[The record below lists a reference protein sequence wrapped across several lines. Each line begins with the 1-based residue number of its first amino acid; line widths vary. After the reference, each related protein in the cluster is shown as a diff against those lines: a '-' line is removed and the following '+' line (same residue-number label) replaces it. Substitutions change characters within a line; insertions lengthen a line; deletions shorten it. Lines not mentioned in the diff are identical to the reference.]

1 MVQIVKPSFEILTPI
16 DTDFVLRHI
25 ERCGRTCYQSFDK
38 MDETSHIRFLKHIVS
53 RHHESVI
60 EHFSVSVKLITDR
73 AIANELVRHRL
84 ASYSQESTRYCCY
97 SKDKFGNEISVIKPI
112 MLEENSVA
120 YKIWWDE
127 MQHIEQSYFKMLD
140 EGSTPEI
147 ARSVLP
153 CCLKAEIVA
162 TANLREW
169 RHIFKMRC
177 SEAAHPDIRFL
188 MRSLRDE
195 FKRRIPIIFDDLT
208 DEEK

>member
-60 EHFSVSVKLITDR
+60 EHFTLYVKLITDR

-97 SKDKFGNEISVIKPI
+97 SKDKFGHEISVIKPI
-112 MLEENSVA
+112 QLEEGSDA
-120 YKIWWDE
+120 YQTWFKA
-127 MQHIEQSYFKMLD
+127 MQDIEASYFKMLD
-140 EGSTPEI
+140 GGATPEI

-153 CCLKAEIVA
+153 CCLKAEIVVS
-162 TANLREW
+162 ANLREW
-169 RHIFKMRC
+169 KHIFSMRC
-177 SEAAHPDIRFL
+177 SEAAHPDVRAL
-188 MRSLRDE
+188 MCGLKAE
-195 FKRRIPIIFDDLT
+195 FQKNIPIIFDD
-208 DEEK
+208 EEN